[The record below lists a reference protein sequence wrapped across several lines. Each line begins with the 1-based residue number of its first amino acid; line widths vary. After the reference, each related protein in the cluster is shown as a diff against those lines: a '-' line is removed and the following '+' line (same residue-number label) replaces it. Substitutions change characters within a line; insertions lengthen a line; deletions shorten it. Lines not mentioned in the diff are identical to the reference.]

1 MKETMGSRIR
11 DLRMLRGLTQE
22 ELAFLL
28 YRKKNT
34 ISQYESDEVDMRASV
49 IEQLAEVLRAEPG
62 YFFGQIDKN
71 IEAEKRSMD
80 ILGNIRDHRFVR
92 AAYEH
97 LRIVENTERLFI
109 SGSSMR

>member
-1 MKETMGSRIR
+1 MKDTMGSRIR
-11 DLRMLRGLTQE
+11 ELRMLRGLTQE

-34 ISQYESDEVDMRASV
+34 ISQYESGDVDMRASV
-49 IEQLAEVLRAEPG
+49 IEQLAEVLQTKPG
-62 YFFGQIDKN
+62 YFFGQQDIN
-71 IEAEKRSMD
+71 VETEKGARD

-97 LRIVENTERLFI
+97 LRIVGDTERLFLH
-109 SGSSMR
+109 

>member
-1 MKETMGSRIR
+1 MVEKMGSRIR

-71 IEAEKRSMD
+71 IEAEKKSREGRSGMF
-80 ILGNIRDHRFVR
+80 HYEYVSKKE
-92 AAYEH
+92 AAPY
-97 LRIVENTERLFI
+97 RRK
-109 SGSSMR
+109 